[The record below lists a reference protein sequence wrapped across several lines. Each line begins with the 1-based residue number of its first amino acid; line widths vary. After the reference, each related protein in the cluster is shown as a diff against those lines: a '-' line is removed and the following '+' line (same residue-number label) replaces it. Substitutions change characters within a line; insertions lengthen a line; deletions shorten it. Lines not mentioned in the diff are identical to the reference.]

1 MSFSHWL
8 VDRWYTSS
16 RPLFF
21 YQKDNTLFRT
31 GFAQKVLDRRN
42 IVLGAKLLLALN
54 LVSWLYRTVVVPG
67 LVNIQ
72 KAIENEA

>member
-1 MSFSHWL
+1 MVYQF
-8 VDRWYTSS
+8 
-16 RPLFF
+16 PAPFF